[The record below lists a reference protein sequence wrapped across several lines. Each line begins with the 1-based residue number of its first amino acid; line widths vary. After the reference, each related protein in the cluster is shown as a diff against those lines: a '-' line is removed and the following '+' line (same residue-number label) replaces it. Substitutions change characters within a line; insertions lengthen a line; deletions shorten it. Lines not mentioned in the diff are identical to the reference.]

1 MRMSNNSENETLN
14 MIDRKEFRKRQKAF
28 RAKHAE
34 HFAQTMNF
42 VRERNPSFGEIIERN
57 AIKYADNIAVK
68 FEDIQLTYK
77 EFNEWANRYA
87 HYFISLGLKRGD
99 VIEVIMRNRPEM
111 MFIIAAVAKLGVS
124 GSLIN
129 PDLRRKSLIHSLKTT
144 PGKII
149 IVDEECFNMFDDVK
163 SDLQLSADQKLHFSP
178 DRGKISCPEGY
189 INLAEAVSDFPIDN
203 PPGTAD
209 ITIDDNLLFI
219 FTSGT
224 TGLPKASYCP
234 HLKLVT
240 PGIMIGAIH
249 AEMTQDDT
257 MYVTTPLFH
266 SNALNIGYGGVF
278 GVGATMALARKFS
291 VSRFWDDI
299 RKYKA
304 TIFNYIGELCRYLYN
319 QPPKPNDSDNS
330 VKTIIGNGLRPEI
343 WMEFKKRFGIERVA
357 EMYGTTEHGVAFL
370 NLLNFDKTCGFSNS
384 QFAIVKYDVENEEIV
399 RDENGFMQRVGKGG
413 TGLLIIK
420 RESDYSFTGYTDKK
434 ETEKKIFRNVFKK
447 GDIWVDMGDL
457 VRDQGS
463 NHIIFVDRLG
473 DTFRWKG
480 QNVSTTEV
488 EMIFNSF
495 NQVEISSVYGVHIP
509 GTDGRA
515 GMASITL
522 KGDIDEFDLDGLSK
536 VLVENL
542 PPYAI
547 PIFLRIKSALS
558 VTSTFKLLKS
568 TLKKEEFNINTIA
581 DALYVMMPRESIY
594 TPLTKEIYEN
604 IQNDEVKF

>member
-1 MRMSNNSENETLN
+1 MATKSEND
-14 MIDRKEFRKRQKAF
+14 MIDRREFRKRQNAF
-28 RAKHAE
+28 RAKHVE
-34 HFAQTMNF
+34 HYAQSMKI

-68 FEDIQLTYK
+68 FEDIELTYK

-87 HYFISLGLKRGD
+87 NYFISLGLKRGD

-144 PGKII
+144 PGKTF

-163 SDLQLSADQKLHFSP
+163 SDLELSADQKLHFSP
-178 DRGKISCPEGY
+178 DRREIPCPDDY
-189 INLAEAVSDFPIDN
+189 INLAEAVKNFPIEN

-209 ITIDDNLLFI
+209 ITVDDNLVFI

-224 TGLPKASYCP
+224 TGLPKASYYP
-234 HLKLVT
+234 HLRLVAG
-240 PGIMIGAIH
+240 GIMIGAIH
-249 AEMTQDDT
+249 AEMTTDDT
-257 MYVTTPLFH
+257 LYVTTPLYH
-266 SNALNIGYGGVF
+266 SNGITIGFGGVF
-278 GVGATMALARKFS
+278 AIGATMALARKFS
-291 VSRFWDDI
+291 VSRFWDDT
-299 RKYKA
+299 RKYNA

-319 QPPKPNDSDNS
+319 QPPKPNDSDNP

-343 WMEFKKRFGIERVA
+343 WMEFKKRFAIERVA
-357 EMYGTTEHGVAFL
+357 EMYGTTEHGVGWL
-370 NLLNFDKTCGFSNS
+370 NLLNFDKTCGFTSS

-399 RDENGFMQRVGKGG
+399 RDENGFMLRVGKGG

-420 RESDYSFTGYTDKK
+420 RESDFSFTGYTDKK
-434 ETEKKIFRNVFKK
+434 ETDKKLFHNVFKR

-488 EMIFNSF
+488 EKIFNSF
-495 NQVEISSVYGVHIP
+495 EQVELSSVYGVHIP

-515 GMASITL
+515 GMASITI
-522 KGDIDEFDLDGLSK
+522 KKDIKEFDLDGLSG

-558 VTSTFKLLKS
+558 VTSTFKLVKS
-568 TLKKEEFNINTIA
+568 ILKKEEYNIGTIA
-581 DALYVMMPRESIY
+581 DAMYVMMPRESIY
-594 TPLTKEIYEN
+594 TSLTKEIYEN
-604 IQNDEVKF
+604 IQNKKIKF

>member
-1 MRMSNNSENETLN
+1 METTSKN
-14 MIDRKEFRKRQKAF
+14 DMIDRKEFRKRQKAF

-34 HFAQTMNF
+34 HYAQSMN
-42 VRERNPSFGEIIERN
+42 VVKERNPSFGEIIERN

-111 MFIIAAVAKLGVS
+111 MFIIAGVAKLGVAA
-124 GSLIN
+124 SLIN
-129 PDLRRKSLIHSLKTT
+129 PDLRQKSLIHSLKIT

-149 IVDEECFNMFDDVK
+149 IVDEECFNTFSDIK
-163 SDLQLSADQKLHFSP
+163 SDLELSADQKLHFSP
-178 DRGKISCPEGY
+178 DRGEIPCPDGY
-189 INLAEAVSDFPIDN
+189 INLAEAVKDFPIDN

-209 ITIDDNLLFI
+209 ITVDDNLVFI

-224 TGLPKASYCP
+224 TGLPKASYYH
-234 HLKLVT
+234 HLRLVAG
-240 PGIMIGAIH
+240 GIMIGAIH
-249 AEMTQDDT
+249 AEMTPDDT
-257 MYVTTPLFH
+257 LYVTTPLYH
-266 SNALNIGYGGVF
+266 SNGITIGYGGVF

-291 VSRFWDDI
+291 VSRFWDDV
-299 RKYKA
+299 RKYNA

-343 WMEFKKRFGIERVA
+343 WMEFKKRFGIEKVA
-357 EMYGTTEHGVAFL
+357 EMYGTTEHGVGWL
-370 NLLNFDKTCGFSNS
+370 NLLNFDKTCGFTTST
-384 QFAIVKYDVENEEIV
+384 FAIVKYDVENEEIV

-420 RESDYSFTGYTDKK
+420 RETDFSFTGYTDKK
-434 ETEKKIFRNVFKK
+434 ETEKKIFRDVFKK

-463 NHIIFVDRLG
+463 NHIVFVDRLG

-488 EMIFNSF
+488 EKIFNSF
-495 NQVEISSVYGVHIP
+495 NQVEISSVYGVYIP

-515 GMASITL
+515 GMASITIKDDVDNL
-522 KGDIDEFDLDGLSK
+522 DFDGLSG
-536 VLVENL
+536 VLIENL
-542 PPYAI
+542 PHYAI

-558 VTSTFKLLKS
+558 VTSTFKLVKL
-568 TLKKEEFNINTIA
+568 TLKKEEYNIDAIS
-581 DALYVMMPRESIY
+581 DALYVMMPHELTY

-604 IQNDEVKF
+604 IQNKKMKF

>member
-1 MRMSNNSENETLN
+1 
-14 MIDRKEFRKRQKAF
+14 
-28 RAKHAE
+28 
-34 HFAQTMNF
+34 
-42 VRERNPSFGEIIERN
+42 
-57 AIKYADNIAVK
+57 
-68 FEDIQLTYK
+68 
-77 EFNEWANRYA
+77 
-87 HYFISLGLKRGD
+87 
-99 VIEVIMRNRPEM
+99 
-111 MFIIAAVAKLGVS
+111 
-124 GSLIN
+124 
-129 PDLRRKSLIHSLKTT
+129 
-144 PGKII
+144 
-149 IVDEECFNMFDDVK
+149 
-163 SDLQLSADQKLHFSP
+163 
-178 DRGKISCPEGY
+178 
-189 INLAEAVSDFPIDN
+189 
-203 PPGTAD
+203 
-209 ITIDDNLLFI
+209 
-219 FTSGT
+219 
-224 TGLPKASYCP
+224 
-234 HLKLVT
+234 
-240 PGIMIGAIH
+240 MIGAIH
-249 AEMTQDDT
+249 AEMTPDDT

-291 VSRFWDDI
+291 VSRFWDDV

-319 QPPKPNDSDNS
+319 QPPKPNDSDNT

-343 WMEFKKRFGIERVA
+343 WMEFKERFGIERVA

-370 NLLNFDKTCGFSNS
+370 NLLNFDKTCGFSSS

-488 EMIFNSF
+488 EKIFNSF

-604 IQNDEVKF
+604 IQNDKVKF

>member
-1 MRMSNNSENETLN
+1 MSTKSEHKNLDL
-14 MIDRKEFRKRQKAF
+14 IDRKEFRRRQKEF

-34 HFAQTMNF
+34 HYAQSMNF

-57 AIKYADNIAVK
+57 ALKYADNIAVK
-68 FEDIQLTYK
+68 FKDIQLTYK

-99 VIEVIMRNRPEM
+99 IIEAIMRNRPEM
-111 MFIIAAVAKLGVS
+111 MFIIAAVAKLGVAA
-124 GSLIN
+124 SLIN
-129 PDLRRKSLIHSLKTT
+129 PDLRKKSLIHSLKTT

-149 IVDEECFNMFDDVK
+149 IVDEECLNMFDDVK
-163 SDLQLSADQKLHFSP
+163 SDLELSADQKLHFSP
-178 DRGKISCPEGY
+178 DRGEIPCPEGY
-189 INLAEAVSDFPIDN
+189 INLAEAVKDFPIDN

-209 ITIDDNLLFI
+209 ITVDDNLVFI

-224 TGLPKASYCP
+224 TGLPKASYYP
-234 HLKLVT
+234 HLRLV
-240 PGIMIGAIH
+240 GGGVMIGAIH
-249 AEMTQDDT
+249 AEMTPDDT
-257 MYVTTPLFH
+257 MYVTTPLYH
-266 SNALNIGYGGVF
+266 SNGITIGFGGVF
-278 GVGATMALARKFS
+278 AVGATMALARKFS
-291 VSRFWDDI
+291 VSRFWDDV
-299 RKYKA
+299 RKYNA

-319 QPPKPNDSDNS
+319 QPPKPNDSDNP

-357 EMYGTTEHGVAFL
+357 EMYGTTEHGVGWL
-370 NLLNFDKTCGFSNS
+370 NLLNFDKTCGFTTS

-420 RESDYSFTGYTDKK
+420 RDTDFAFTGYTDKK
-434 ETEKKIFRNVFKK
+434 ETEKKLFHSVFKK
-447 GDIWVDMGDL
+447 GDLWVDMGDL
-457 VRDQGS
+457 VRDQGC

-488 EMIFNSF
+488 EKIFNSF
-495 NQVEISSVYGVHIP
+495 DQIELSSIYGVYIP

-515 GMASITL
+515 GMASITI
-522 KGDIDEFDLDGLSK
+522 KNDIEKFDLDELSG
-536 VLVENL
+536 VLTENL

-547 PIFLRIKSALS
+547 PIFLRIKSTLS
-558 VTSTFKLLKS
+558 VTSTFKLVKS
-568 TLKKEEFNINTIA
+568 VLKKEEYNIDTIA
-581 DALYVMMPRESIY
+581 DELYVMMPRESTY

-604 IQNDEVKF
+604 IQNKKIKF

>member
-1 MRMSNNSENETLN
+1 MRMSTNSENEPLN
-14 MIDRKEFRKRQKAF
+14 MIDRKEFRKRQKEF

-34 HFAQTMNF
+34 HYAQSMKI

-57 AIKYADNIAVK
+57 AIEYADNIAVK

-99 VIEVIMRNRPEM
+99 VIEVIMRNRPEI
-111 MFIIAAVAKLGVS
+111 MFIVAAVAKLGVS
-124 GSLIN
+124 ASLIN
-129 PDLRRKSLIHSLKTT
+129 PDLRRKSLIHSLKIT

-163 SDLQLSADQKLHFSP
+163 SDLELSADIKLHFSP
-178 DRGKISCPEGY
+178 NRGEITGPEEY
-189 INLAEAVSDFPIDN
+189 INLAEVVKDFPIDN
-203 PPGTAD
+203 PPCTAD
-209 ITIDDNLLFI
+209 ITVDDNLVFI

-224 TGLPKASYCP
+224 TGLPKASYYP
-234 HLKLVT
+234 HLRLVAG
-240 PGIMIGAIH
+240 GIMIGAIH
-249 AEMTQDDT
+249 AEMTPDDT
-257 MYVTTPLFH
+257 MYVTTPLYH
-266 SNALNIGYGGVF
+266 SNAITIGYAGVF

-291 VSRFWDDI
+291 VSRFWDDV

-319 QPPKPNDSDNS
+319 QPPKPNDSENS

-357 EMYGTTEHGVAFL
+357 EMYGTTEHGVGWL
-370 NLLNFDKTCGFSNS
+370 NLLNFDKTCGFTTST
-384 QFAIVKYDVENEEIV
+384 FAIVKYDVENEEIV
-399 RDENGFMQRVGKGG
+399 RDENDFMQKVGKGG
-413 TGLLIIK
+413 TGLLII
-420 RESDYSFTGYTDKK
+420 RRDTDFSFTGYTDKK
-434 ETEKKIFRNVFKK
+434 ETDKKLFHDVFKK
-447 GDIWVDMGDL
+447 GDLWVDMGDL

-463 NHIIFVDRLG
+463 NHIVFVDRLG

-488 EMIFNSF
+488 EKIFNSF
-495 NQVEISSVYGVHIP
+495 EQVEISSVYGVHIP

-522 KGDIDEFDLDGLSK
+522 KGDIDKFDLDGLSG
-536 VLVENL
+536 LLEENL

-568 TLKKEEFNINTIA
+568 TLKKESYDVNTIT
-581 DALYVMMPRESIY
+581 DALFVMLPRELTY
-594 TPLTKEIYEN
+594 TSLTKEIYEN
-604 IQNDEVKF
+604 IQNDKVKF